1 MEHQEVAYSANAG
14 IILLYVK
21 VRVCRGADA
30 ANSVVHNSELSSES
44 GTGRRKGATVSL
56 PG

>member
-14 IILLYVK
+14 IMLLHVN
-21 VRVCRGADA
+21 VRVCRGANT

>member
-1 MEHQEVAYSANAG
+1 MEHQEVAYPANAG